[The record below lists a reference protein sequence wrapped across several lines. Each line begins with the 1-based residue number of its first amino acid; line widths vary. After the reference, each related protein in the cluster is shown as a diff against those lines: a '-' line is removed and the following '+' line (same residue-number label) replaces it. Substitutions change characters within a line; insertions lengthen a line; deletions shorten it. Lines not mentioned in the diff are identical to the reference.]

1 MVKRQTQIIT
11 LSLLVGGWMLAAD
24 NSYNGSWKIDAPKSS
39 WSNGRFPKNMS
50 IVITLT
56 FTGDELKY
64 HSINDTNKEKQP
76 NYADY
81 TAKMDGKLYPF
92 PNSARFN
99 QVSVRRIGETEM
111 EILEMK
117 DDDVIVGAVYELMPG
132 GKRFVRRGIA
142 KGADGKSHEYEEF
155 FDKQ

>member
-24 NSYNGSWKIDAPKSS
+24 NPYNGSWKIDAPKSS

-64 HSINDTNKEKQP
+64 HSINDTNKAKASHTLPAPVGPLDRPSTRNFTPYWVPTEPATAATTDEKMTTCD
-76 NYADY
+76 AS
-81 TAKMDGKLYPF
+81 L
-92 PNSARFN
+92 R
-99 QVSVRRIGETEM
+99 
-111 EILEMK
+111 
-117 DDDVIVGAVYELMPG
+117 LM
-132 GKRFVRRGIA
+132 
-142 KGADGKSHEYEEF
+142 
-155 FDKQ
+155 